1 MTSSAYVNPVLVL
14 DASDADATGAYTV
27 YAIARG
33 ERAVRA
39 RRVGDDAAV
48 AEPTGSIPVTDVE
61 LGQRTG
67 FRVRTLGIERH
78 ASH

>member
-1 MTSSAYVNPVLVL
+1 MTSSAYVNAVLAL
-14 DASDADATGAYTV
+14 DAMPTRPAPTPCTRSLEEN
-27 YAIARG
+27 ARF
-33 ERAVRA
+33 AA

-48 AEPTGSIPVTDVE
+48 AEPTGSIPVPDVE
-61 LGQRTG
+61 LDQETG